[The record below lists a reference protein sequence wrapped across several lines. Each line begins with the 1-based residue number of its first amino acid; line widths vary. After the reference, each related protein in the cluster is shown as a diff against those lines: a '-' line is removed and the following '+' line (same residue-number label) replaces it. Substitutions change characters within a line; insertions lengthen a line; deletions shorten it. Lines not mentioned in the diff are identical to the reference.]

1 MNTPLITRADAIAE
15 SSRINALND
24 ALHRHIHGGLESH
37 DSEGPTAYVFED
49 SGSNSLSQSSLVLG
63 GLQGQEPLQVYIP
76 LAQNPTPPATTPGV
90 FNYYFYGIKFIA
102 EGDMKSGISNIITQA
117 EGDLLLTLEEIT
129 AITNVL
135 LPLEFGSVD
144 ADYETTVRAVS
155 YTVHVIIDVTTGQ
168 IHVSYT
174 R

>member
-1 MNTPLITRADAIAE
+1 MNAPLLTRADAVAE
-15 SSRINALND
+15 SSRINSLND
-24 ALHRHIHGGLESH
+24 ALYRHIAGGLEAH
-37 DSEGPTAYVFED
+37 DSEGPTTYVFED
-49 SGSNSLSQSSLVLG
+49 SGGNSLSQSSLILG
-63 GLQGQEPLQVYIP
+63 GLQGQAPLQVYVP
-76 LAQNPTPPATTPGV
+76 LAQNPTPPTTTPGV

-102 EGDMKSGISNIITQA
+102 EGDMKSGIDDVITQV
-117 EGDLLLTLEEIT
+117 EGDLLLTLEEIQ

-135 LPLEFGSVD
+135 LPLEYGSTD

-155 YTVHVIIDVTTGQ
+155 YTVHVVIDVTTGQ